1 MAPFQSSIPVRGRPE
16 WPMRLMLV
24 AGVVA
29 VLYLGKEILA
39 PLALAL
45 LLTIAAVPIVS
56 WLERRRVPR
65 IVAVLTVL
73 LLVVGIMGS
82 AVYVVV
88 TQALA
93 LAADLPQH
101 ETTLRQKLLGLTQN
115 SGPID
120 GLMKLGERLQAALSP
135 PQRAGGQTVTIAA
148 ESAAPLAALF
158 GFLHLVV
165 APLATIAITLLL
177 MAFLL
182 IQREDMR
189 DRVLRL
195 AGTHE
200 LHRTTKAMVEG
211 TDRVG
216 KFLLMQVLVNAA
228 FGLGMGLGLWAL
240 GLPNAPLWGVLC
252 FALRFIPFLGAP
264 LSVLFPLVIAFATTP
279 GWTMVWMVI
288 GLFLVVDVLITY
300 VMEPMLYGHSIGVTP
315 LALIVSSAFWAVLWG
330 PIGLILAPAMTA
342 VIVVLGRHVP
352 GFVFLDVLLG
362 DSTPLPDEA
371 RFYQRL
377 LAGDADGAGA
387 VLDRQAAED
396 SLAQALRRLAFPAIA
411 QVEADRR
418 SEGFGPALALRAAR
432 TLLRVLEERGEEEE
446 SGRVSVLPVA
456 GALDHAAAA
465 ALAIT
470 LAEAGHAVSTSP
482 SARVDLAVLVLASGT
497 TRSRYLRAVR
507 QARASAGRVMV
518 LAVTD
523 EAEQSAAAVQ
533 AGPWVTE
540 IDAVLTEAAPLLPP
554 AEEAEAEPDEA
565 APDEAPGAK
574 ERPAAA

>member
-1 MAPFQSSIPVRGRPE
+1 MAPFQSTLPVRGRTQ
-16 WPMRLMLV
+16 WPQRLLLV
-24 AGVVA
+24 AGVIA
-29 VLYLGKEILA
+29 VLYLGQDILA

-45 LLTIAAVPIVS
+45 LLTVAAVPIVS

-65 IVAVLTVL
+65 VAAVLAVL
-73 LLVVGIMGS
+73 LLVVGLMGG
-82 AVYVVV
+82 ALYVVV

-93 LAADLPQH
+93 LASDLPQH
-101 ETTLRQKLLGLTQN
+101 ETTLRAKLLGLTEN
-115 SGPID
+115 RGPID
-120 GLMKLGERLQAALSP
+120 GLMKLGERLQEALSP
-135 PQRAGGQTVTIAA
+135 PKLETPIPSVTVAPVA
-148 ESAAPLAALF
+148 AAPLAALF

-182 IQREDMR
+182 IQREDLR

-216 KFLLMQVLVNAA
+216 KFLLMQVLMNAA
-228 FGLGMGLGLWAL
+228 FGLGMGVGLWAL

-279 GWTMVWMVI
+279 GWTTVWLVI
-288 GLFLVVDVLITY
+288 GLFIVVDVLITY
-300 VMEPMLYGHSIGVTP
+300 VLEPMLYGQSIGVTP
-315 LALIVSSAFWAVLWG
+315 LALILSSAFWAALWG

-342 VIVVLGRHVP
+342 VIVILGRHVP
-352 GFVFLDVLLG
+352 GFAFLAVLLS

-377 LAGDADGAGA
+377 LAGDADGAGV
-387 VLDRQAAED
+387 VLDRLALEE
-396 SLAQALRRLAFPAIA
+396 SLAPALRRLAFPAIA

-418 SEGFGPALALRAAR
+418 ADGFGPALALNASR
-432 TLLRVLEERGEEEE
+432 TLLRVLEERGEETDAA
-446 SGRVSVLPVA
+446 VIAVTPVA

-465 ALAIT
+465 AVAIVI
-470 LAEAGHAVSTSP
+470 AEAGHAVTTTP
-482 SARVDLAVLVLASGT
+482 KGRVALTVLVLAAGT

-507 QARASAGRVMV
+507 QARAMAQRVVV

-523 EAEQSAAAVQ
+523 EAEQSAAAAQ
-533 AGPWVTE
+533 AGPWLTE
-540 IDAVLTEAAPLLPP
+540 IEAVLATAAPLLP
-554 AEEAEAEPDEA
+554 EEVEETADDAEAD
-565 APDEAPGAK
+565 AK
-574 ERPAAA
+574 VTA

>member
-1 MAPFQSSIPVRGRPE
+1 
-16 WPMRLMLV
+16 MRLMLV

-45 LLTIAAVPIVS
+45 LLTIAAVPIVA
-56 WLERRRVPR
+56 WLERRKVPR
-65 IVAVLTVL
+65 IIAVLSVL

-93 LAADLPQH
+93 LAADLPHH
-101 ETTLRQKLLGLTQN
+101 ETTLRAKLVGLTQN

-135 PQRAGGQTVTIAA
+135 PQRGDTPTVTVSP

-158 GFLHLVV
+158 GFLHLVM

-182 IQREDMR
+182 VQREDMR

-195 AGTHE
+195 AGTDE

-228 FGLGMGLGLWAL
+228 FGLGMGVGLWAL

-279 GWTMVWMVI
+279 GWTTVWMVI
-288 GLFLVVDVLITY
+288 GLFLVVDILITY
-300 VMEPMLYGHSIGVTP
+300 VLEPMLYGHSIGVTP
-315 LALIVSSAFWAVLWG
+315 LALIISSAFWAVLWG

-342 VIVVLGRHVP
+342 VIVILGRHVP
-352 GFVFLDVLLG
+352 GFAFLDVLLG

-377 LAGDADGAGA
+377 LAGDAEGAGA
-387 VLDRQAAED
+387 VLDRQAAEE
-396 SLAQALRRLAFPAIA
+396 SLAPALRRLAFPAIA
-411 QVEADRR
+411 QVEADRHA
-418 SEGFGPALALRAAR
+418 EGFGPALALRAAR
-432 TLLRVLEERGEEEE
+432 TLLRLLEERGEEESE
-446 SGRVSVLPVA
+446 ARIAVLPVA
-456 GALDHAAAA
+456 GALDRAAAA
-465 ALAIT
+465 ALALT
-470 LAEAGHAVSTSP
+470 LDEAGHLVTTVP
-482 SARVDLAVLVLASGT
+482 TARVELAVLVLASGT
-497 TRSRYLRAVR
+497 TRARFLKALR
-507 QARASAGRVMV
+507 QARGQAGRVMV

-523 EAEQSAAAVQ
+523 EAEQSAAAAQ

-540 IDAVLTEAAPLLPP
+540 IDAVLTEAAPLMPP
-554 AEEAEAEPDEA
+554 AEEADLDAEDDAEEKA
-565 APDEAPGAK
+565 T
-574 ERPAAA
+574 PAAA

>member
-1 MAPFQSSIPVRGRPE
+1 MAPFQSSIPVRGRTE
-16 WPMRLMLV
+16 WPQRLLLV
-24 AGVVA
+24 AGIVA
-29 VLYLGKEILA
+29 VLYVGKDILA

-45 LLTIAAVPIVS
+45 LLTVAAVPVVA

-65 IVAVLTVL
+65 VVAVLSVM
-73 LLVVGIMGS
+73 LLVVTLMGGMI
-82 AVYVVV
+82 YVVV

-93 LAADLPQH
+93 LAGDLPQH
-101 ETTLRQKLLGLTQN
+101 ETTLRAKLVGLTQN

-135 PQRAGGQTVTIAA
+135 PQRTAPVPTVSIAA

-158 GFLHLVV
+158 GFLHYVV
-165 APLATIAITLLL
+165 APLATMAITLLL

-189 DRVLRL
+189 DRVLKL

-216 KFLLMQVLVNAA
+216 KFLLMQVMVNGL

-279 GWTMVWMVI
+279 GWTTVWMVI
-288 GLFLVVDVLITY
+288 GLFLVVDILITY
-300 VMEPMLYGHSIGVTP
+300 VLEPMLYGHSIGVTP
-315 LALIVSSAFWAVLWG
+315 LALILATAFWAALWG

-342 VIVVLGRHVP
+342 VIVILGRHVP
-352 GFVFLDVLLG
+352 GFAFLDVLLG
-362 DSTPLPDEA
+362 DSTPLPDDA

-377 LAGDADGAGA
+377 LAGDAEGAGT
-387 VLDRQAAED
+387 VLDRQAGED
-396 SLAQALRRLAFPAIA
+396 SLAAALRRLAFPAIA

-418 SEGFGPALALRAAR
+418 ADGFGPALALRAAR
-432 TLLRVLEERGEEEE
+432 TLLRVLEERGEETDGG
-446 SGRVSVLPVA
+446 SVAVLPVA
-456 GALDHAAAA
+456 GALDHAAAS

-470 LAEAGHAVSTSP
+470 MSEAGHAVTTSAT
-482 SARVDLAVLVLASGT
+482 ARVELAVLVLASGA

-507 QARASAGRVMV
+507 QARNSAQRVMV
-518 LAVTD
+518 LAATD
-523 EAEQSAAAVQ
+523 EAEQSAAAAQ
-533 AGPWVTE
+533 AGPWLTE
-540 IDAVLTEAAPLLPP
+540 IDAVLAAAAPLLPP
-554 AEEAEAEPDEA
+554 PEEAPAEEDAATKEA
-565 APDEAPGAK
+565 A
-574 ERPAAA
+574 AA